1 MSWILEHK
9 DALIGILT
17 GIVAVASAI
26 AALTPTPKD
35 DTIVGKVYKVI
46 DLLALNVGKAKD
58 KYDLRVYHR
67 PHLGEAFF

>member
-9 DALIGILT
+9 EALIGIIT
-17 GIVAVASAI
+17 GVVAVASAI

-35 DTIVGKVYKVI
+35 DNIVGKIYKVI

-58 KYDLRVYHR
+58 K
-67 PHLGEAFF
+67 

>member
-9 DALIGILT
+9 EALIGIIT
-17 GIVAVASAI
+17 GVVAVASAI

-35 DTIVGKVYKVI
+35 DSWIKKIYKVV

-58 KYDLRVYHR
+58 K
-67 PHLGEAFF
+67 